1 MIKDSWFFIVLLIC
15 SCSQKVIYRGDC
27 GGVSGFEQVKRLTH
41 SEKDSWQA
49 DKIIGCEGES
59 FSQTMKFDCQS
70 AYIDTPKISKA
81 KLRARKKRLA
91 LGFTVDA
98 VPPPAMRNK
107 ADEQLARAQKWLDKY
122 ERNQANRN
130 INLAAYFL
138 LTTPP
143 AAAAIIA
150 LEAAMVGTSQYVFYQ
165 ILLVLGGVMVLGTWF
180 IGSVIVSFL
189 PEFKEWKA
197 YRKILN
203 SPNKA
208 PEGRQLEYEI
218 RMLLMLNNVMSREEQ
233 IRRIQK
239 IREVSQS
246 DLYNPWLS
254 RLKELKYYHESTQKL
269 KRLSVLSD
277 PFTLFLL
284 ITLGLPLL
292 VLLGGVISSFF

>member
-150 LEAAMVGTSQYVFYQ
+150 LEAAMVTDSG
-165 ILLVLGGVMVLGTWF
+165 
-180 IGSVIVSFL
+180 FL
-189 PEFKEWKA
+189 PKGRGHPLSQFFKVV
-197 YRKILN
+197 R
-203 SPNKA
+203 
-208 PEGRQLEYEI
+208 
-218 RMLLMLNNVMSREEQ
+218 
-233 IRRIQK
+233 
-239 IREVSQS
+239 
-246 DLYNPWLS
+246 
-254 RLKELKYYHESTQKL
+254 
-269 KRLSVLSD
+269 
-277 PFTLFLL
+277 
-284 ITLGLPLL
+284 
-292 VLLGGVISSFF
+292 